1 MNIDK
6 QMRKQDYFEK
16 LIDHRTDAFFVV
28 DEQGLLIYASQ
39 TVGKL
44 FGYNPEDLVGKSA
57 LDFIHPE
64 DHHSAKLRQSV
75 LLVYPGNRIAAD
87 YRIRNVHKEYLW
99 MECIFNN
106 MINIPQVNGIM
117 IQMRDVTERKSFEL
131 QLEESEERFRI
142 FMNNAPGAAWIR
154 DENGKYVF
162 LNEGFEQLTNKKS
175 SELIGKVYSKIF
187 PDKAEHIRD
196 TDKLCIDYGK
206 SVEYIDRFIANDGLE
221 RDWIVHKFPLPQSN
235 GKVFV
240 GAFALDYTKLL
251 RADQSIRE
259 SESRFRHIF
268 DQNPEAL
275 FIEDENGY
283 ILEANIKA
291 GEMQRM
297 PLEDLIGKN
306 MLDFVPEHKREEV
319 KKAHQDFFEGRILH
333 QTTSAWNKD
342 GKEISVDLRA
352 SFIQHKGKKA
362 LLFSLSEREV

>member
-1 MNIDK
+1 M
-6 QMRKQDYFEK
+6 
-16 LIDHRTDAFFVV
+16 
-28 DEQGLLIYASQ
+28 
-39 TVGKL
+39 
-44 FGYNPEDLVGKSA
+44 
-57 LDFIHPE
+57 
-64 DHHSAKLRQSV
+64 
-75 LLVYPGNRIAAD
+75 
-87 YRIRNVHKEYLW
+87 
-99 MECIFNN
+99 
-106 MINIPQVNGIM
+106 
-117 IQMRDVTERKSFEL
+117 
-131 QLEESEERFRI
+131 
-142 FMNNAPGAAWIR
+142 
-154 DENGKYVF
+154 
-162 LNEGFEQLTNKKS
+162 TNKKS

-259 SESRFRHIF
+259 SESRFRHMF

-319 KKAHQDFFEGRILH
+319 KKER
-333 QTTSAWNKD
+333 K
-342 GKEISVDLRA
+342 
-352 SFIQHKGKKA
+352 KGGTERKRQPKKTVSGE
-362 LLFSLSEREV
+362 LPLELEPRRLSWLNICSTNTLGIGP